1 MIPNLV
7 FIPPVIA
14 HRGVGALA
22 PENTLA
28 AIRMAREQGANWVEF
43 DVKITYDGVPILMH
57 DEQLERT
64 TDGCG
69 SVCDVLWDQ
78 LQKFDAG
85 GRFDSKYEG
94 ESIPHL
100 SEALKVVLE
109 NDLSAI
115 IEIKPC
121 PGRAKVTTMVAMI
134 EISKVWPEKDN
145 FPVISS
151 FDMECLE
158 VAAQLEPPWP
168 RCVLMREWQN
178 DWHDR
183 LKQVDAC
190 AISFRHDYLT
200 QERAKEITDIGINLL
215 AYSVDDPARAKEL
228 LAWGVSAVYSC
239 APRAILGSL

>member
-1 MIPNLV
+1 MIPALT

-28 AIRMAREQGANWVEF
+28 SIRMAKEQGAHWVEF

-57 DEQLERT
+57 DEKLERT

-69 SVCDVLWDQ
+69 LVSEVSWEEMQ
-78 LQKFDAG
+78 RFDAG
-85 GRFDSKYEG
+85 RRFDSKFEG
-94 ESIPHL
+94 ERIPL
-100 SEALKVVLE
+100 LADALKVVLE
-109 NDLSAI
+109 NDLSAL

-121 PGRAKVTTMVAMI
+121 PGRAKATTMVAMI
-134 EISKVWPEKDN
+134 EIAKIWPEQDV

-151 FDMECLE
+151 FDMDSLE

-168 RCVLMREWQN
+168 RCVLMREWEE
-178 DWHDR
+178 DWR
-183 LKQVDAC
+183 RKLAQVDAC
-190 AISFRHDYLT
+190 AISFKQEHLT
-200 QERAKEITDIGINLL
+200 EERVKEISNTGVSLL
-215 AYSVDDPARAKEL
+215 AYSVDNADKAKEL

-239 APRAILGSL
+239 APRTILGGL